1 MRQAFRMTP
10 AVSLAATF
18 FLSPT
23 CYTRDKTSGCA
34 IGRMPLWR
42 GSEFKSTLLRNDFSF
57 YLCMCLALSSTHA
70 RSSKGNIWLEILS
83 KPNFSAD
90 AVHILYII
98 RSNIFRKKKLQV
110 LFLINR
116 VRKSC
121 PQFQWYGD
129 VTLTIPE
136 NFPLLLIRTLIT
148 AT

>member
-34 IGRMPLWR
+34 IGRMPCWR
-42 GSEFKSTLLRNDFSF
+42 GSEFKLTPLRNDFSF
-57 YLCMCLALSSTHA
+57 YLCMCLVLSSTHA
-70 RSSKGNIWLEILS
+70 RSSKGEIWPEILS
-83 KPNFSAD
+83 KPNFSTD

-98 RSNIFRKKKLQV
+98 RSNIFRKIYK
-110 LFLINR
+110 FYFFFNR
-116 VRKSC
+116 ERKSC
-121 PQFQWYGD
+121 PQFEWYGE
-129 VTLTIPE
+129 VILAIPG
-136 NFPLLLIRTLIT
+136 NFPMLLIRTLIT